1 MGIIQRFGDIMKSNI
16 NALLD
21 KCEDPSKMVD
31 QMLRDCKENLA
42 DVRKETAGVMAG
54 AKDANRK
61 VEECEASVKK
71 YMTAA
76 TNALKSGNEDDA
88 RTLLAKKQKYEVQLV
103 ELKKSAELANAN
115 ADKMRAMHDKL
126 VNDISE
132 LEMRKDTIK
141 AKEATARTQDR
152 MNKLMAGSKKSESSM
167 AAFDRMEARANKHLD
182 AAMAEADLVAGQSSD
197 EDLADKYASGG
208 NSASVDDELEA
219 LKASLGV

>member
-1 MGIIQRFGDIMKSNI
+1 MGILQRCSDIMKSNI

-21 KCEDPSKMVD
+21 KCEDPAKMVD

-42 DVRKETAGVMAG
+42 DVRKETAGVMAS

-76 TNALKSGNEDDA
+76 TNAVKSGNEDDA
-88 RTLLAKKQKYEVQLV
+88 RTLLAKKQKYETQLV
-103 ELKKSAELANAN
+103 ELKKTADLANAN

-141 AKEATARTQDR
+141 AKEATAKTQDK

-197 EDLADKYASGG
+197 EDLADKYTSGG
-208 NSASVDDELEA
+208 NSASVDDELAA